1 MRVCIYYTSWLRV
14 LFLSGGGWGGSF
26 FSWLLPLLIVRAE
39 GVPPSPPNEWG
50 SKGDRGRK
58 GHNGQLRPKAGGGRG
73 GTEGFKAPQ
82 RAGGGQSRN
91 PSSQSRS
98 GAVLSPPLKVLEL
111 SWEDGQ
117 TPTLGGWEGGER
129 RREPKTQP
137 GVPQNPELTALGRC
151 APQDGDGDGVGLG
164 DGGGGGCP
172 RLSDAP
178 TWGLHC
184 TSGPGSAERTRRWR
198 GVRVGV
204 GAATRSASG

>member
-1 MRVCIYYTSWLRV
+1 MNGDPKGIGAGRDTTGSSGPKLGGVGGAQRGLRH
-14 LFLSGGGWGGSF
+14 
-26 FSWLLPLLIVRAE
+26 
-39 GVPPSPPNEWG
+39 
-50 SKGDRGRK
+50 RK
-58 GHNGQLRPKAGGGRG
+58 GR
-73 GTEGFKAPQ
+73 
-82 RAGGGQSRN
+82 GGGQSRN

-164 DGGGGGCP
+164 DGGGGGARVYPTRP
-172 RLSDAP
+172 RGAFTALQGR
-178 TWGLHC
+178 GLPNARGGGAGC
-184 TSGPGSAERTRRWR
+184 GSGSGLPRGARRAERWKSLFGAVSEAGGAAGPPLCRPAELRAQRWR
-198 GVRVGV
+198 
-204 GAATRSASG
+204 